1 MFVYVTEKLTPF
13 RNSSGLTFV
22 FVYVKQDQNTKLQSN
37 VVALIE
43 ENNRLHEEIRST
55 FVSDMLRL
63 INLDEGQS
71 MTDKE
76 VRLKLYVFDIFIS
89 IF

>member
-1 MFVYVTEKLTPF
+1 LKK
-13 RNSSGLTFV
+13 
-22 FVYVKQDQNTKLQSN
+22 KQDDNAKLRSN

-43 ENNRLHEEIRST
+43 DNNRLHEEIRST

-63 INLDEGQS
+63 INMDDGQS

-76 VRLKLYVFDIFIS
+76 V
-89 IF
+89 

>member
-1 MFVYVTEKLTPF
+1 MKDVKLFPVEKDE
-13 RNSSGLTFV
+13 NG
-22 FVYVKQDQNTKLQSN
+22 KLRAN
-37 VVALIE
+37 VLALIE

-63 INLDEGQS
+63 INMDEGQS

-76 VRLKLYVFDIFIS
+76 VGLFHRILLYNSFLKVTNC
-89 IF
+89 